1 VFGLNEIVASLRGSF
16 ELALGRASGLSYFEN
31 SIDAFWRS
39 FTVIILVAPIYLIQ
53 VLAERSNLFASGLLD
68 PETYSSGLY
77 FFVKTGVLVIDWFAF
92 PILMV
97 GIARLLNLTT
107 RYGIYITV
115 FNWSSLLIVL
125 ALTPAFVAWTLG
137 LVGDFLANIL
147 TLGILMLVLR
157 FRWFIA
163 QEVLGAPPVT
173 AAGLV
178 LAEFLMSIL
187 INQSGNRL
195 IGI

>member
-1 VFGLNEIVASLRGSF
+1 MPGLNEIITSLRGSF
-16 ELALGRASGLSYFEN
+16 ELALGRTSGLSHFEN
-31 SIDAFWRS
+31 SFDAFWRS
-39 FTVIILVAPIYLIQ
+39 FAVIFLVAPIYLMQ
-53 VLAERSNLFASGLLD
+53 VLAERSNLLTGGLID
-68 PETYSSGLY
+68 PETYSSSLY
-77 FFVKTGVLVIDWFAF
+77 FWVKAGVLVIDWFAF
-92 PILMV
+92 PVLMV
-97 GIARLLNLTT
+97 AIARLLNLTA

-125 ALTPAFVAWTLG
+125 VLTPAFVAWTLG
-137 LVGDFLANIL
+137 IVGDFLANIL

-163 QEVLGAPPVT
+163 REVLGAPPVT

>member
-1 VFGLNEIVASLRGSF
+1 MLGLNEIFASLRGSF
-16 ELALGRASGLSYFEN
+16 ELALGRANGLAYFEN
-31 SIDAFWRS
+31 SFDAFWRS
-39 FTVIILVAPIYLIQ
+39 FAVIILVAPIYLAQ
-53 VLAERSNLFASGLLD
+53 VLAERHNLFAGGLID

-77 FFVKTGVLVIDWFAF
+77 FSVKAGVLVVDWFAF
-92 PILMV
+92 PVLMV
-97 GIARLLNLTT
+97 GIARLLNLTA

-125 ALTPAFVAWTLG
+125 VLTPAFVAWTLG

-163 QEVLGAPPVT
+163 RQVLGAAPIT
-173 AAGLV
+173 ATGLV
-178 LAEFLMSIL
+178 LAEFLMSVL

-195 IGI
+195 AGF

>member
-1 VFGLNEIVASLRGSF
+1 MPGLNEIFASLRGSF
-16 ELALGRASGLSYFEN
+16 ELALGRAGGLAYFEN
-31 SIDAFWRS
+31 SFDAFWRS
-39 FTVIILVAPIYLIQ
+39 FAVIFLVAPIYLMQ
-53 VLAERSNLFASGLLD
+53 VLAERSNLFAGGLVD

-77 FFVKTGVLVIDWFAF
+77 FSVKALVLVIDWFAF
-92 PILMV
+92 PVLMV
-97 GIARLLNLTT
+97 GIARLLNLTV

-125 ALTPAFVAWTLG
+125 AMTPPFVAWTFG
-137 LVGDFLANIL
+137 LVGDFMANIL

-163 QEVLGAPPVT
+163 RVALGVTPVT

-178 LAEFLMSIL
+178 FAEFLLSIL